1 MPITDIHEIPPVRV
15 ALAAFALLAKGHLGE
30 EDLTLVVTS
39 QGQSSQASIRVL
51 ESDTAKGLASI
62 LGNSLDPGMAE
73 FQIEGR
79 STPEGVRI
87 AGWIRFT
94 NGDASLELKAG
105 DGLSSAGPWPSAHF
119 KQLFDS
125 MLRDPSKPLG
135 DHSLLAPDEL
145 ALLLGP
151 YSGPPHDPELTR
163 EETLPQIFAETVQ
176 CCPDQPAIEEDC
188 HRQTYAELD
197 ATANRIAHLLLAKG
211 MGRGS
216 LVGHGFHRG
225 ATAYAALL
233 GILKA
238 GAAYVPLDP
247 DLPPARVRQV
257 AAECRM
263 DLFLAPASAGVDLGL
278 ACPVLDPMA
287 PTCNLGG
294 LPDFTPADAC
304 SSDDLAY
311 VIFTSGSTGTPK
323 GVPITHR
330 SVCTL
335 VRAEQQLFNIS
346 PEDRVFQGFSL
357 AFDAS
362 VEELWLAW
370 ASGACLVSGTKSLMQ
385 SGPDLGKRLTETGV
399 TVLSTVPT
407 LLGIIG
413 DPVPSLRLLILGGE
427 ACPQDQVE
435 RWWRPDLRMVNT
447 YGPTEATVISTWT
460 DLSPDRPITIGKALP
475 NDRVYV
481 LDGQGRPCPMGVPGE
496 LHLSGVGLS
505 AGYLGRPDLTAERF
519 IPNPYAD
526 GPFTERLYRT
536 GDRVRFNQ
544 DGDLEFL
551 GRIDAQVKLRGFR
564 IELEEIEASLRLDPA
579 VLAVAVTLWK
589 EDGIERLVAYVV
601 PRQGSDLDE
610 TALLQGL
617 RERLPSY
624 MVPARIE
631 CLETLPTLSSG
642 KLDRKRLPMPTK
654 RATMN
659 PGDEVLSP
667 RQRRLMESWTRLFQ
681 GRIPGLDEDFFLDL
695 GGHSLLA
702 AAMVSEL
709 RKEPPFEGL
718 SVPDVYA
725 FPTIGALAAEL
736 DARAGHRTASPAA
749 LPKTS
754 APIPPWRHR
763 LCAVAQVLSLYP
775 LLGFYALQWLSPYL
789 VYSWSQDQDFPRLL
803 GIAAALASLV
813 LIYPAMYALSIAAKW
828 LLLGRIKPGR
838 HPIWGFYYWRWWLT
852 QRIIAATPLD
862 YLVESP
868 WLPRYFRLMG
878 AHLGRNVHLGTTSL
892 AAFDLVDIG
901 DDSSIGQDARLSG
914 YSLEGGFLEISSIRI
929 GRRCY
934 VGSRSILS
942 PGTILEDGA
951 ILEDLSLLPAGARIA
966 TGQRWTGS
974 PARPLP
980 PSAADRQRPSADLPE
995 PSPARRFWIGAAQAL
1010 GAFLVPVAFLA
1021 AIFPG
1026 LILINELYAT
1036 TSGYFAYLVVA
1047 PLVAFSFV
1055 VFLALEIAA
1064 AKWLLLGRVRPGTY
1078 DLYSGFIL
1086 RKWFV
1091 DRLMSMGLDL
1101 LAPLY
1106 ATLYLAP
1113 WFRLLGARLGAWA
1126 EVSTAGSGS
1135 PDLLD
1140 IGEESFIADCVSFG
1154 PPRVDLG
1161 RVTLAATQVGRR
1173 AFVGNSA
1180 LIPAGTI
1187 LGESVLVGVL
1197 SVPPADP
1204 AEAARVD
1211 SAWLGSPAI
1220 DLPRRQTSTTFG
1232 EEATFRPPK
1241 RMILL
1246 RAFIEQ
1252 FRVLAPVTGFVVL
1265 TSLLLTAMTEIEDA
1279 YTLSAAAFSL
1289 PVLYFIGGVLAC
1301 LFVVTVKWLVMGV
1314 YRPGEKPLWCS
1325 FVWRTELV
1333 SGLHENLA
1341 DTWLL
1346 RLLLGTPFVPIYF
1359 RLLGARIGR
1368 RVCMESTWLT
1378 EYDLVDIGDE
1388 VNLNADCTVQ
1398 THLFED
1404 RVMKMDRIEIGS
1416 GCSVG
1421 TDSVVLYG
1429 SRMEP
1434 TSVLGDLSLLMKG
1447 EMLPEGTRWEGSPA
1461 RPSQPRPSP
1470 AAQPEMPPLIRRS
1483 EVRLILDA
1491 GPTSARMA
1499 LPSERGLILLD
1510 PDVHGRPRAQDT
1522 EGRRLAVSQARAPG
1536 ARILAI
1542 AQAGRIGIDL
1552 EPLQPSPALEAAS
1565 ELFLP
1570 AERDWAAR
1578 LPEPAR
1584 TRMLLAIWTAKEAM
1598 LKALGYGFC
1607 FGMDQIELGPAGG
1620 DGIRLQRLCGSERL
1634 ARGWSIELQER
1645 SVEGRNYLVALA
1657 MGGQAAAGVG
1667 LIRID

>member
-1 MPITDIHEIPPVRV
+1 MPSPDTYQIHPHW
-15 ALAAFALLAKGHLGE
+15 AAMAAFALLVKGHLGE
-30 EDLTLVVTS
+30 EDLTLEV
-39 QGQSSQASIRVL
+39 SSHGRRKQVSVRVPDS
-51 ESDTAKGLASI
+51 ETAQGLASI
-62 LGNSLDPGMAE
+62 LGKSLEPDPSE
-73 FQIEGR
+73 FQVEGR
-79 STPEGVRI
+79 AATEGVQI
-87 AGWIRFT
+87 AGCIRLAH
-94 NGDASLELKAG
+94 GEASLELEAG
-105 DGLSSAGPWPSAHF
+105 DGLSNSGSWPSVHF

-125 MLRDPSKPLG
+125 ILRDPLVPSDG
-135 DHSLLAPDEL
+135 HSMLAPEEL

-151 YSGPPHDPELTR
+151 YSGLPHNPDLTR
-163 EETLPQIFAETVQ
+163 EETLPQIFAETVRRFS
-176 CCPDQPAIEEDC
+176 DRPALEEDG
-188 HRQTYAELD
+188 HRRTYAELD
-197 ATANRIAHLLLAKG
+197 ATANRIAHLLLSKG

-216 LVGHGFHRG
+216 LVGHRFPRG
-225 ATAYAALL
+225 ATAYASLL

-257 AAECRM
+257 AAECHM
-263 DLFLAPASAGVDLGL
+263 DLLLTPASAGVDLGL
-278 ACPVLDPMA
+278 SCPVLDPMA
-287 PTCNLGG
+287 PACDLDG
-294 LPDFTPADAC
+294 LPDFTPANAC
-304 SSDDLAY
+304 GPEDLSY

-330 SVCTL
+330 SACTL
-335 VRAEQQLFNIS
+335 IRAEQQLFNIG

-370 ASGACLVSGTKSLMQ
+370 ANGACLVSGTKSMMQ
-385 SGPDLGKRLTETGV
+385 SGPDLGKRLIETGV

-447 YGPTEATVISTWT
+447 YGPTEATVISNWT
-460 DLSPDRPITIGKALP
+460 DLLPDHPVTIGKAVP
-475 NDRVYV
+475 NARVYV
-481 LDGQGRPCPMGVPGE
+481 LDGRGRPCPIGVPGE

-505 AGYLGRPDLTAERF
+505 AGYLGRSDLTAERF
-519 IPNPYAD
+519 IQNPYAD

-536 GDRVRFNQ
+536 GDRVRFNHA
-544 DGDLEFL
+544 GDLEFL
-551 GRIDAQVKLRGFR
+551 GRVDTQVKLRGFR
-564 IELEEIEASLRLDPA
+564 IELEEIEASLRQDASVLSAA
-579 VLAVAVTLWK
+579 VNLWK

-601 PRQGSDLDE
+601 ARHGSSVDDA
-610 TALLQGL
+610 ALLQGL
-617 RERLPSY
+617 RERLPIY
-624 MVPARIE
+624 MVPASIE
-631 CLETLPTLSSG
+631 CLEALPTLSSG
-642 KLDRKRLPMPTK
+642 KLDRKRLPKPRK
-654 RATMN
+654 RATASPEN
-659 PGDEVLSP
+659 EALSP
-667 RQRRLMESWTRLFQ
+667 RQRRLTESWTRLFQ
-681 GRIPGLDEDFFLDL
+681 GRTPSLHEDFFLDL

-709 RKEPPFEGL
+709 RKESAFEGL

-736 DARAGHRTASPAA
+736 NARAAYRTASPAA
-749 LPKTS
+749 PPETS
-754 APIPPWRHR
+754 APVPPWRHR
-763 LCAVAQVLSLYP
+763 ICAVAQAISLYP

-789 VYSWSQDQDFPRLL
+789 VYSWSQDQDYPRLI
-803 GIAAALASLV
+803 GIVAALISLV
-813 LIYPAMYALSIAAKW
+813 LVYPAMYALSIAAKW

-838 HPIWGFYYWRWWLT
+838 HSIWGFYYWRWWLT

-878 AHLGRNVHLGTTSL
+878 ARVGRNVHLGTTSL
-892 AAFDLVDIG
+892 AAFDLVAIG
-901 DDSSIGQDARLSG
+901 DDSSVGQDARLSG
-914 YSLEGGFLEISSIRI
+914 YSLEGGFLEIGGIRI

-934 VGSRSILS
+934 VGNRSILS
-942 PGTILEDGA
+942 PGTALEDGA
-951 ILEDLSLLPAGARIA
+951 VLEDLSLLPSGARIA

-980 PSAADRQRPSADLPE
+980 PSAVDRQRTSAELPE
-995 PSPARRFWIGAAQAL
+995 SSPARRFWISAAQAL
-1010 GAFLVPVAFLA
+1010 GAFMVPVAFLA

-1026 LILINELYAT
+1026 LILINELYAS

-1047 PLVAFSFV
+1047 PLVGLSFV
-1055 VFLALEIAA
+1055 VLLALEIAA

-1078 DLYSGFIL
+1078 DLHSGFIL
-1086 RKWFV
+1086 RKWYV

-1113 WFRLLGARLGAWA
+1113 WFRLLGARLGTWA

-1140 IGEESFIADCVSFG
+1140 IGEKCFIADCVSFG

-1161 RVTLAATQVGRR
+1161 RVRLAATQVGRR
-1173 AFVGNSA
+1173 AFVGTSA
-1180 LIPAGTI
+1180 LVPAGTI

-1197 SVPPADP
+1197 SVPPVDP

-1265 TSLLLTAMTEIEDA
+1265 TSLLLTGMTEIEEA
-1279 YTLSAAAFSL
+1279 YSLSVAALSL
-1289 PVLYFIGGVLAC
+1289 PLLYFMGGVLAC
-1301 LFVVTVKWLVMGV
+1301 LFVVAVKWLVMGI

-1341 DTWLL
+1341 DSWLL

-1378 EYDLVDIGDE
+1378 EFDLVDIGDE
-1388 VNLNADCTVQ
+1388 ANLNADCTVQ

-1416 GCSVG
+1416 GCSIG

-1429 SRMEP
+1429 SRMES

-1461 RPSQPRPSP
+1461 RPSWQRPLP
-1470 AAQPEMPPLIRRS
+1470 AANPEMPSLVRRR
-1483 EVRLILDA
+1483 EVRLILDT
-1491 GPTSARMA
+1491 GPTSARVS
-1499 LPSERGLILLD
+1499 LPSEMGLILLE
-1510 PDVHGRPRAQDT
+1510 PDVHGRPRVQDAQ
-1522 EGRRLAVSQARAPG
+1522 GRSLAISQASAPG
-1536 ARILAI
+1536 VRILAI
-1542 AQAGRIGIDL
+1542 AQDGRIGVDL
-1552 EPLQPSPALEAAS
+1552 EPLQPSQVLESAS

-1570 AERDWAAR
+1570 AERDWAAS
-1578 LPEPAR
+1578 LSGPAR
-1584 TRMLLAIWTAKEAM
+1584 TRILLAIWTAKEAM
-1598 LKALGYGFC
+1598 LKALGYGLR
-1607 FGMDQIELGPAGG
+1607 FGMDQIELGP
-1620 DGIRLQRLCGSERL
+1620 DGNHGVALRRLCGSERL

-1645 SVEGRNYLVALA
+1645 SVEGRDYLVALA
-1657 MGGQAAAGVG
+1657 MGEHATDGKA
-1667 LIRID
+1667 